1 MQKKRSGFT
10 LIELLLVIAI
20 ISILV
25 MRITTAINPS
35 KQLADTRNAKRRVD
49 VQTILNGVHQYAVDH
64 NLYPAG
70 IPSPTP
76 KEICVKNAPSCVN
89 GVDLDVLIGLYAV
102 DIPSD
107 PKATGTG
114 TLYTIVQEEN
124 GRIAV
129 ASVGAERGEVIRI
142 SR

>member
-1 MQKKRSGFT
+1 MRKKRAGFT

-35 KQLADTRNAKRRVD
+35 KQLADTRNAQRRMD
-49 VQTILNGVHQYAVDH
+49 VQTVLNTVHQYAVDH
-64 NLYPAG
+64 NLYPAD
-70 IPSPTP
+70 IPALTP
-76 KEICVKNAPSCVN
+76 KEICIKNAPSCVN
-89 GVDLDVLIGLYAV
+89 GVDLDILIGLYAV

-124 GRIAV
+124 GRITV
-129 ASVGAERGEVIRI
+129 DSLGAERGETIRI